1 MAFSPFSQIVQPA
14 PWVDPINLDLL
25 RQANMYKEEIARQN
39 LSNLSESF
47 QALASTPAYGKD
59 AEKLQEKMQELKTQ
73 ISGLNLSDV
82 SDYNTMGQIKGV
94 INQVSSDKDILGIA
108 QRGTKY
114 NEWEKQI
121 KDYQEKGKF
130 VPAWKL
136 KAYSDA
142 QNYYNGKEFISDKR
156 FSGTITP
163 GFDWDKH
170 NKTLVEETPEYHQLK
185 KVGGNNELYQGKT
198 YESLLG
204 KFYEGLKQPG
214 VYDDLNAQFEHFYGN
229 EDYAKQDQQTALQQ
243 VNRLQG
249 IIQNSNNPI
258 LIEKAKKDLDYW
270 DDFANTVNPNT
281 SKEDAFERFI
291 KSNAE
296 DFARTNTNYALKESK
311 MSDAAKLEKDF
322 IYDKAL
328 IQERERVSM
337 IRTQQKQNLK
347 AQLGNVKLDPTHR
360 KLIESGIDNGYDVFK
375 PGTTEYKSAKELM
388 DMGIKIKS
396 STTQTEEKEEKK
408 QVNEEYETEYKSWV
422 ENSKALDTYYQ
433 NKLKTPDETTTAS
446 YEVSVSTGEA
456 LTIQY
461 LPQIVDYLKNKYPG
475 YKEKFKGKNFT
486 NIVWEDGG
494 VYLDASGTTADA
506 DIKPEQIKEAIDHV
520 KQKIK
525 PVKPR
530 TKEEILA
537 NPKEGDIYEE
547 GGESI
552 IFKNGEWK
560 NIL

>member
-1 MAFSPFSQIVQPA
+1 
-14 PWVDPINLDLL
+14 
-25 RQANMYKEEIARQN
+25 
-39 LSNLSESF
+39 
-47 QALASTPAYGKD
+47 
-59 AEKLQEKMQELKTQ
+59 
-73 ISGLNLSDV
+73 
-82 SDYNTMGQIKGV
+82 MGQIKGV
-94 INQVSSDKDILGIA
+94 INQFSNDKDILGIG

-136 KAYSDA
+136 KAYNDA
-142 QNYYNGKEFISDKR
+142 QNYYNGKDFISDKK

-185 KVGGNNELYQGKT
+185 KVGGNNDLYQGKT

-214 VYDDLNAQFEHFYGN
+214 AYDDLNAQFEHFYGN

-258 LIEKAKKDLDYW
+258 LIEKAKRDLDYW

-311 MSDAAKLEKDF
+311 MSDATKLEKDF

-328 IQERERVSM
+328 IQEREKASIV
-337 IRTQQKQNLK
+337 RTQQKQNLK

-360 KLIESGIDNGYDVFK
+360 KLIESGIDNDYDVFK
-375 PGTTEYKSAKELM
+375 PGSTTEYKSAKELI
-388 DMGIKIKS
+388 DMGISLS
-396 STTQTEEKEEKK
+396 SSEPKTTEEKEETK
-408 QVNEEYETEYKSWV
+408 QVNEEYKAQYKSWL

-433 NKLKTPDETTTAS
+433 NKLKPDDATTTTAS
-446 YEVSVSTGEA
+446 YNDSLRTGEGLVA
-456 LTIQY
+456 QY
-461 LPQIVDYLKNKYPG
+461 LPEIVDYLKNKYPG
-475 YKEKFKGKNFT
+475 YKEKFKNKNFT
-486 NIVWEDGG
+486 DIVWDEEGVE

-506 DIKPEQIKEAIDHV
+506 DVKPEQIKEAIDHI
-520 KQKIK
+520 KQKMK

-530 TKEEILA
+530 TKEQILA

-547 GGESI
+547 GGESSI
-552 IFKNGEWK
+552 YENGTWK
-560 NIL
+560 NL

>member
-1 MAFSPFSQIVQPA
+1 MAFSPFSQIVQSA

-25 RQANMYKEEIARQN
+25 RQGNMYKEEIARQN
-39 LSNLSESF
+39 LLNLSESF

-59 AEKLQEKMQELKTQ
+59 AEKLQEKMQELKSQ

-94 INQVSSDKDILGIA
+94 INQFSNDKDILGIG

-136 KAYSDA
+136 KAYNDA
-142 QNYYNGKEFISDKR
+142 QNYYNGKDFISDKR

-185 KVGGNNELYQGKT
+185 KVGGNNDLYQGKT

-214 VYDDLNAQFEHFYGN
+214 AYDDLNAQFEHFYGN

-258 LIEKAKKDLDYW
+258 LIEKAKRDLDYW

-311 MSDAAKLEKDF
+311 MSDATKLEKDF

-328 IQERERVSM
+328 IQEREKSAINKLREKE
-337 IRTQQKQNLK
+337 ILK
-347 AQLGNVKLDPTHR
+347 AQLGTANINPVRKARLIAASNLDYDISDPNSPDKYVSDEVLDSYGLSKQAAKEAAKADDTKILLGEKEYTKRNAIEGVLSGNTAITKL
-360 KLIESGIDNGYDVFK
+360 LIESYGDKLPGGLEAEDTDIKIDGDNILYEQSGGTGNVFGYD
-375 PGTTEYKSAKELM
+375 KS
-388 DMGIKIKS
+388 I
-396 STTQTEEKEEKK
+396 
-408 QVNEEYETEYKSWV
+408 
-422 ENSKALDTYYQ
+422 
-433 NKLKTPDETTTAS
+433 
-446 YEVSVSTGEA
+446 
-456 LTIQY
+456 
-461 LPQIVDYLKNKYPG
+461 NKYKFIGNVFG
-475 YKEKFKGKNFT
+475 YVDEEGNDVEGIENLT
-486 NIVWEDGG
+486 D
-494 VYLDASGTTADA
+494 
-506 DIKPEQIKEAIDHV
+506 EQIKEMYNSGIII
-520 KQKIK
+520 IK
-525 PVKPR
+525 
-530 TKEEILA
+530 
-537 NPKEGDIYEE
+537 
-547 GGESI
+547 
-552 IFKNGEWK
+552 
-560 NIL
+560 